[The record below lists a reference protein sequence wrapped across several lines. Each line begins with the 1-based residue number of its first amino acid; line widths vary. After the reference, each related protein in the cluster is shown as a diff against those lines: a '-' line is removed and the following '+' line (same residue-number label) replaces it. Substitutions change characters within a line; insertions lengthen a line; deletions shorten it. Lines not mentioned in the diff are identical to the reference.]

1 MRIVHIEDFFHPDA
15 GYQVNI
21 LSRYQT
27 AHGHDVVVVCAE
39 LEKMP
44 NDLSTFFGKEE
55 IGAKDEAF
63 RVSTGVRIVRIP
75 LRAYVSGRAI
85 YSGEIF
91 RAVQALRPDLLY
103 VHGNDTYIG
112 IRYALRLK
120 RLPYPVVFDNHMLA
134 MASRNPF
141 NNIFRAWY
149 RTFVTPKILAA
160 GVPVIRVVEDEYVQ
174 KHLGIPVESSPV
186 IGFGT
191 DILLFVA
198 DSSRKQAFR
207 QRYNIPEGDLVA
219 VYAGKLDVQK
229 GGQFLADAIRE
240 KLETAEGRSV
250 TFVIVGNAVGE
261 YGREIEETFKSSK
274 NRVLRFPTQKYRDL
288 AEFYQAADIAVFP
301 RQCSLSYFDVQA
313 AELPVVAERN
323 HINEERLS
331 EGNGFT
337 FAEGDIKDFR
347 ERIIECATMPPDAL
361 CDIGVSAAKKVAER
375 YSYDK
380 ITAQYDRILEATVA
394 GFAKKRKG
402 K

>member
-1 MRIVHIEDFFHPDA
+1 MKIVHIEDFFHPDA

-21 LSRYQT
+21 LSRYQ
-27 AHGHDVVVVCAE
+27 AVHGHDVVVVCAE

-44 NDLSTFFGKEE
+44 DELSSFFGKEA
-55 IGAKDEAF
+55 IGKKDEAF

-91 RAVQALRPDLLY
+91 RAVQALHPDLLY

-112 IRYALRLK
+112 IRYALKLT

-134 MASRNPF
+134 MASRNPL
-141 NNIFRAWY
+141 NNVFRAWY
-149 RTFVTPKILAA
+149 RKFVAPKILAA
-160 GVPVIRVVEDEYVQ
+160 GVPIIRVVDDEYVQ
-174 KHLGIPVESSPV
+174 KHLGIPAEFSPV

-191 DILLFVA
+191 DIRLFAA
-198 DSSRKQAFR
+198 DPGRKCAFR
-207 QRYNIPEGDLVA
+207 QKHRIPEGDLVA

-229 GGQFLADAIRE
+229 GGQFLANAIKE
-240 KLETAEGRSV
+240 KIQSAEGRGV

-261 YGREIEETFKSSK
+261 YGREIEATLESSE
-274 NRVLRFPTQKYRDL
+274 NCVRRFPTQKYRDL
-288 AEFYQAADIAVFP
+288 AEFYQAADIAIFP

-313 AELPVVAERN
+313 TGLPVVAERN
-323 HINEERLS
+323 YINEERLS

-337 FAEGDIKDFR
+337 FAEGDIRDFR
-347 ERIIECATMPPDAL
+347 ARIAECAAMPPDAL
-361 CDIGVSAAKKVAER
+361 CEMGASAARKVVER

-380 ITAQYDRILEATVA
+380 ISAQYDSILETAVA
-394 GFAKKRKG
+394 EFVKKRRRE
-402 K
+402 